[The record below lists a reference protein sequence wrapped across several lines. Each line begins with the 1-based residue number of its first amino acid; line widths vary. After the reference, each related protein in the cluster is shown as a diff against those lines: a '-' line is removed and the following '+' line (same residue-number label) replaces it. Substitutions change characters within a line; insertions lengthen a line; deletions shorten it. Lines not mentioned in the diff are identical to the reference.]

1 MLIILLYFIAGTL
14 PKESVFT
21 IHLNM
26 KANLVTCQ
34 YFVIIYISIML
45 ETGIAQ
51 VSWAVS
57 YGKELRK
64 MQAMFFVL
72 VICVA
77 SGDNFYNKEQT

>member
-1 MLIILLYFIAGTL
+1 M
-14 PKESVFT
+14 FT

-26 KANLVTCQ
+26 KTNLITYQ
-34 YFVIIYISIML
+34 YFVIIYNSIML

-51 VSWAVS
+51 VSWAIF
-57 YGKELRK
+57 YGKGIRK

-77 SGDNFYNKEQT
+77 SDNNFYNVEQT